1 MTASSEGSF
10 AARLRWWRER
20 RGHSQL
26 ELAHVAEISQRHL
39 SFLELGRTKP
49 SRDMV
54 LRLSAA
60 LDLPAREQN
69 ALLLAAGFAP
79 VWRQSALGAPE
90 MAVVDRALDF
100 MLEQQ
105 EPYPGFVV
113 DRRWNLLR
121 ANKAGQRF
129 VGFLTGGPPFVPD
142 PARPINLADALVAP
156 DALRP
161 LIANW
166 REVVLYF
173 IRSVRADALA
183 DGSAETDAL
192 LKRLVAYP
200 DAPALWETPSIEA
213 LHEPVLAMHIVKGD
227 VSLRLFTTL
236 ATLGTAHDVTAQD
249 IRIECFFPA
258 DAASDAVFKDWARER
273 S

>member
-1 MTASSEGSF
+1 MSADGAF

-20 RGHSQL
+20 RGNSQL
-26 ELAHVAEISQRHL
+26 DLALVAEISQRHL

-79 VWRQSALGAPE
+79 VWRERELSAPE
-90 MAVVDRALDF
+90 MTMVNRALDF
-100 MLEQQ
+100 MLVQQ
-105 EPYPGFVV
+105 EPYTGFVV

-121 ANKAGQRF
+121 ANTAGQRF
-129 VGFLTGGPPFVPD
+129 VGFLTDGAPFVPD
-142 PARPINLADALVAP
+142 PAQPTNLADALVSP
-156 DALRP
+156 NALRP
-161 LIANW
+161 LIVNW

-173 IRSVRADALA
+173 IRGIRADALA
-183 DGSAETDAL
+183 DGSTETDAL
-192 LKRLVAYP
+192 LKRLLAYP
-200 DAPALWETPSIEA
+200 DVPALWESPSIEG
-213 LHEPVLAMHIVKGD
+213 LQEPVLTMRILKDA

-236 ATLGTAHDVTAQD
+236 ATLGTAHDVTAQE

-258 DAASDAVFKDWARER
+258 DAATDSVFKAWAAREET
-273 S
+273 